1 MELLCYGGVLL
12 MMELLCSGG
21 FLPVVELMC
30 MPTVSPTLLKIAH
43 FLRGKKKILKYEIM
57 SNGMSGLK
65 K

>member
-1 MELLCYGGVLL
+1 

-21 FLPVVELMC
+21 FMPVVELMC
-30 MPTVSPTLLKIAH
+30 MPTVSPTLLKITH
-43 FLRGKKKILKYEIM
+43 FLRGEKKILKYEIM